1 MDLLSDMRTAVR
13 MEQIF
18 IRAAVFQYK
27 REATEAVCDRS
38 VIIMDNQQLRK
49 QNKSRKRKTAG
60 KLSRK
65 QIVMIEWAAI
75 LCAVVLI
82 VAGGVFLF
90 FHKGSDV
97 NGEKAGTAGQQD
109 NSGLQEAAQQE
120 SVQQEGAAG
129 SVRPEGTYLFSFA
142 GDCTIGSL
150 LEWQGSIPEDFQS
163 VVGNDYAYPL
173 SGVKE
178 IFEKDDLTMVNFEGT
193 LTTSTQAVEK
203 PYRFKADPAYVQ
215 VLTEGSV
222 EAVSLANNHSGDF
235 LDQGRS
241 DTCQALKDAGI
252 LYTNAGDPLICTLEG
267 GLKTGIVSYNTVD
280 NYEGETVWR
289 SSVQSDIEK
298 CKAEGCGL
306 IIGFMHWGSVEY
318 LTEPEAWEV
327 QFAHDMAD
335 WGCDLIVGGHAHI
348 LQRMEYYH
356 DVPIFY
362 SMGNFC
368 FGGNTNPDDKDCVI
382 VQAEY
387 AQNGEE
393 GLVRSDLRVIPCLI
407 SSRNDLNDYCPTPC
421 AEGSEDYQRILS
433 KLEWNQ
439 TGILPV

>member
-1 MDLLSDMRTAVR
+1 
-13 MEQIF
+13 ME
-18 IRAAVFQYK
+18 
-27 REATEAVCDRS
+27 
-38 VIIMDNQQLRK
+38 NQQLRK
-49 QNKSRKRKTAG
+49 QNRSRKQKTTGNLSGKQSVKQSGKEPVKQSGKQPVKQSGKQSAKQSG

-65 QIVMIEWAAI
+65 QIVMIEWVVI
-75 LCAVVLI
+75 LCAAVLI
-82 VAGGVFLF
+82 VAGGIRLF
-90 FHKGSDV
+90 FHKDSDV
-97 NGEKAGTAGQQD
+97 NDNKDETASQQD
-109 NSGLQEAAQQE
+109 SAKDTSKSG
-120 SVQQEGAAG
+120 
-129 SVRPEGTYLFSFA
+129 GTYLFSFA

-163 VVGNDYAYPL
+163 VVGNNYAYPF

-178 IFEKDDLTMVNFEGT
+178 IFEKDDLTIVNFEGT
-193 LTTSTQAVEK
+193 LTTAEDAVEK

-235 LDQGRS
+235 LNQGRS
-241 DTCQALKDAGI
+241 DTCQALEAAGI
-252 LYTNAGDPLICTLEG
+252 LYTNAGIPLICTMDG

-280 NYEGETVWR
+280 NYDGESAWR
-289 SSVQSDIEK
+289 SSVQSDIER
-298 CKAEGCGL
+298 CKAEGCDL

-387 AQNGEE
+387 TQDEE
-393 GLVRSDLRVIPCLI
+393 GSVVRSNLQVIPCLI
-407 SSRNDLNDYCPTPC
+407 SSRSDLNDYCPTPC
-421 AEGSEDYQRILS
+421 AEGSEDYQRILA

-439 TGILPV
+439 NQ